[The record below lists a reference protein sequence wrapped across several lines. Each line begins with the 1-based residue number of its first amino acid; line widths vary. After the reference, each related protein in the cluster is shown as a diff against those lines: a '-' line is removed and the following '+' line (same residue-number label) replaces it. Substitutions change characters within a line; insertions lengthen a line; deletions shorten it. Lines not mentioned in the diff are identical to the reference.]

1 MKSSL
6 NFQPRERFY
15 RSDHKENCLQSF
27 QGNTELVKFPST
39 SEVFHAVLENPL
51 YASFL
56 VNSKGKTLE
65 ANETVCKVF
74 GYTTK
79 EITILTIKELF
90 DTSEKKYIDYLYQC
104 RSYRRAKAQI
114 TAIRKGG
121 ERFPCEIT
129 SLMYIDEDGEKKA
142 INTILD
148 ISKNYSNLL
157 FE

>member
-15 RSDHKENCLQSF
+15 KGDHRENYLQSF
-27 QGNTELVKFPST
+27 QGNPELVKFPST
-39 SEVFHAVLENPL
+39 SEVFHAVLENPQ
-51 YASFL
+51 YANFIA
-56 VNSKGKTLE
+56 NGKGKTLE

-79 EITILTIKELF
+79 EITMLTIKELF
-90 DTSEKKYIDYLYQC
+90 DTTEEKYIDYLYQC
-104 RSYRRAKAQI
+104 RSYRKAKAQI
-114 TAIRKGG
+114 TGIRKSG

-129 SLMYIDEDGEKKA
+129 SLMYIDENGEKKT
-142 INTILD
+142 INTIHD
-148 ISKNYSNLL
+148 ISKNYSNSL